1 MKTTN
6 QNGFSLLE
14 LLLIIVL
21 VGLVGGAG
29 YYVYSQSQNNDETS
43 TPQSSVTEPN
53 SSLVVNDEE
62 FNNLPE
68 GVTFDSSSDFSS
80 SEKKEI
86 LHKYA
91 DPFVYYQTNVF
102 KLGSIKVLISKDNNS
117 KGDLPRYSMSYL
129 DSTNKVVMGESFGNG
144 GIIEY
149 WLPQLCDDGGCTKY
163 SAIFKQEFPD
173 TYEAYLESQKE
184 VKK

>member
-1 MKTTN
+1 MKPAN
-6 QNGFSLLE
+6 QRGFSLIE

-21 VGLVGGAG
+21 AGVVGGVG
-29 YYVYSQSQNNDETS
+29 YYAYSQSQKTDETS
-43 TPQSSVTEPN
+43 TPQSSVNEPN
-53 SSLVVNDEE
+53 SSLVANIAD
-62 FNNLPE
+62 FKKLPA
-68 GVTFDSSSDFSS
+68 GVTFNSSSDFSS

-91 DPFVYYQTNVF
+91 DPFVYYQTNVL
-102 KLGSIKVLISKDNNS
+102 KLGSIKVLISKYNNS

-129 DSTNKVVMGESFGNG
+129 DSTNKVVMGESFGDE
-144 GIIEY
+144 GIIKY
-149 WLPQLCDDGGCTKY
+149 WLPQLCDDGGCMEY

-173 TYEAYLESQKE
+173 TYQAYLESQKE